1 MPSHNNLKA
10 YINLHPDTKS
20 NWIISLGD
28 LQSLSSPDGLRD
40 AHTWSIH
47 HDEEPTPNQLLDYM
61 FPDALNIVIAQD
73 FVISR
78 NRSKLALEAI
88 GAVSG
93 HMGTQ
98 TLFEV
103 DMGDPGDD
111 GGLFLDE
118 SLRAILK
125 TMNNDV
131 PIDQPRWSIEK
142 VIAHSADLGIY
153 RVRKDQV

>member
-1 MPSHNNLKA
+1 MPSQNNLKA
-10 YINLHPDTKS
+10 YINLSPDTKP

-78 NRSKLALEAI
+78 NRSKLALEVI
-88 GAVSG
+88 GVVSG
-93 HMGTQ
+93 YMGTQ
-98 TLFEV
+98 TLFEC
-103 DMGDPGDD
+103 DMDNPGGD

-118 SLRAILK
+118 SLRSILK
-125 TMNNDV
+125 TMNKDV